1 MEKEKTRR
9 TISDDTNSRFNQG
22 GSILNTLN
30 TMSEEN
36 TAEAVPNESAITK
49 NMSLEKGHERSGLDV
64 IMSLTDSDDVT
75 ERNGLTEKNEVTEQ
89 SNMIH
94 GDEEIVRNGMMDLMT
109 AIDAIN
115 DRCDVNDQR
124 KVTQHLQVSKN
135 SKFSAESREN
145 SDKRA
150 ASKQGSRVNG
160 SSSTSLE
167 LIDAGDLS
175 TYLSNIWEFQALTS
189 DQERYA
195 VIAQPQAFDD
205 LELPPSLECQPYPVK
220 CSESKKQTGKD
231 LVLNAGGKTP
241 VAILHE
247 YCQRVL
253 KTKPVYLSSECEN
266 ADTPFMAE
274 VQIGEIKY
282 GSGIGSS
289 KKLARQIAAESTL
302 EVLLP
307 GVYTKIRDYQISEA
321 ELEFFDKVDILD
333 PRLPEFCSKTTLPN
347 PSQILEECLKRNQGI
362 CSSPIQFK
370 TVCGQNRSLSFQI
383 TCGKHS
389 ATGPCKN
396 KRLGKQLASQ
406 QILKKLHPHLDKWGA
421 LIRIYCDRPSGSI
434 KKYKQDDST
443 SLGQRDNG
451 SDMNQNIDLLGR
463 LKSEMRKL
471 HSEIK
476 NNKTIES
483 KNRSTEPVFT
493 VDM

>member
-1 MEKEKTRR
+1 MGVTEGWPTGQLDFKVFSCPVSLVIVLQLRWLFHTVNFQKHDVPLAAIPCLHQKRALTMEKEKTRR
-9 TISDDTNSRFNQG
+9 TISEDSNSRFNQG

-30 TMSEEN
+30 TMSEETD
-36 TAEAVPNESAITK
+36 TAEAVPNDSAITK
-49 NMSLEKGHERSGLDV
+49 KMSVEKGHERSGLDV

-75 ERNGLTEKNEVTEQ
+75 ERNGFTEKNDVTEQ
-89 SNMIH
+89 SNMTH
-94 GDEEIVRNGMMDLMT
+94 KDEEIVRNGMMDLMT
-109 AIDAIN
+109 TIDAIDAIN
-115 DRCDVNDQR
+115 DRYDVNDQS

-150 ASKQGSRVNG
+150 ASKQESRVNG
-160 SSSTSLE
+160 SSSASLE

-321 ELEFFDKVDILD
+321 ELEVEKEHVILLLLLLLFDFFWRGFTPLLTKL
-333 PRLPEFCSKTTLPN
+333 
-347 PSQILEECLKRNQGI
+347 NQ
-362 CSSPIQFK
+362 
-370 TVCGQNRSLSFQI
+370 VRY
-383 TCGKHS
+383 H
-389 ATGPCKN
+389 
-396 KRLGKQLASQ
+396 
-406 QILKKLHPHLDKWGA
+406 
-421 LIRIYCDRPSGSI
+421 
-434 KKYKQDDST
+434 
-443 SLGQRDNG
+443 
-451 SDMNQNIDLLGR
+451 
-463 LKSEMRKL
+463 
-471 HSEIK
+471 
-476 NNKTIES
+476 
-483 KNRSTEPVFT
+483 
-493 VDM
+493 

>member
-49 NMSLEKGHERSGLDV
+49 NMSVEKGHERSGLDV

-75 ERNGLTEKNEVTEQ
+75 KRNGLTEKNDVTEQ

-115 DRCDVNDQR
+115 DRCDVNNQI

-321 ELEFFDKVDILD
+321 ELEV
-333 PRLPEFCSKTTLPN
+333 E
-347 PSQILEECLKRNQGI
+347 
-362 CSSPIQFK
+362 
-370 TVCGQNRSLSFQI
+370 
-383 TCGKHS
+383 
-389 ATGPCKN
+389 
-396 KRLGKQLASQ
+396 
-406 QILKKLHPHLDKWGA
+406 
-421 LIRIYCDRPSGSI
+421 
-434 KKYKQDDST
+434 
-443 SLGQRDNG
+443 
-451 SDMNQNIDLLGR
+451 
-463 LKSEMRKL
+463 
-471 HSEIK
+471 
-476 NNKTIES
+476 
-483 KNRSTEPVFT
+483 
-493 VDM
+493 